1 MRDDLAPLDWRE
13 ILERLQS
20 LATSEPARVRLR
32 DSKPLDS
39 QQDAVKSFH
48 AIEEAQNV
56 LAYGERPFM
65 ESLDLYSTWFQRLKR
80 EAVLTTLELRD
91 ARRFCIEVVALEEVL
106 RPLTSPWVIQLKAR
120 LMDASGPL
128 SAVDQIMTPSGEI
141 RTDASETL
149 YNLYRDK
156 QNQTRQI
163 QNVLDRLTKQHDMET
178 VVQER
183 FVTNR
188 EGRWVIP
195 VKSGMQHFFPGII
208 HAASQSKQTVFMGT
222 R

>member
-20 LATSEPARVRLR
+20 LATSEPARIRLR
-32 DSKPLDS
+32 DTKPLTS
-39 QQDAVKSFH
+39 ANEAVKSFH

-56 LAYGERPFM
+56 LAFGERPFM

-80 EAVLTTLELRD
+80 EAILTTLELRD

-106 RPLTSPWVIQLKAR
+106 RPLTTPWVRGLKAR
-120 LMDASGPL
+120 LMDASAAL

-149 YNLYRDK
+149 YNLYREK
-156 QNQTRQI
+156 QFLI
-163 QNVLDRLTKQHDMET
+163 
-178 VVQER
+178 
-183 FVTNR
+183 
-188 EGRWVIP
+188 G
-195 VKSGMQHFFPGII
+195 
-208 HAASQSKQTVFMGT
+208 
-222 R
+222 